1 MTEESKSEET
11 LRIEISHFASPN
23 KQSIKRNSRADLKE
37 ENLND
42 NSMKISIERKSS
54 KKSININV
62 NEMPTSE
69 RSGNTEGIQIK
80 IEKRDSKKDLKE
92 GMGSPSKSKRES
104 VSRSPNKSPKKK
116 RQEENSINVEPLP
129 NANSTSTTRVDAYGN
144 QIKKGSNKK
153 QKVTFIDTIPRNK
166 QNLIKY
172 IDVECYKAY
181 NVDVSQ
187 GTIMS
192 KIKGN
197 NCCGN
202 GCSIY

>member
-23 KQSIKRNSRADLKE
+23 KQTNKRNSRADVKE

-80 IEKRDSKKDLKE
+80 IEKRDSKKDVKE
-92 GMGSPSKSKRES
+92 SMGGSPSKSKRES

-116 RQEENSINVEPLP
+116 RQDEPTLNIDPLP
-129 NANSTSTTRVDAYGN
+129 NANSTTRVDAFGN
-144 QIKKGSNKK
+144 QIKKGPNKK
-153 QKVTFIDTIPRNK
+153 QKVTFLDTIPRNK

-172 IDVECYKAY
+172 VDVECFKAY

-187 GTIMS
+187 GTIMN